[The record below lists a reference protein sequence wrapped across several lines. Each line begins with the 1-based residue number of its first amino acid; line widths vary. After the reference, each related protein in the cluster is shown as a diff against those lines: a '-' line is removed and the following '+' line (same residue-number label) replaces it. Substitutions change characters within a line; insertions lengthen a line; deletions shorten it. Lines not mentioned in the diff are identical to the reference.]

1 MEYSPVSN
9 LFHRNWNQKEQE
21 AVVKKPRSW
30 CLMCLVDWVIRLMLA
45 EQAEDNFQK
54 LQSKSAN
61 KLWILPESV
70 EKLLWASWELKT
82 GIVPNTVHK
91 GNLSFRIM
99 DDYEHL
105 LAHWYLNDWR
115 CTNSCVLGILFLSSS
130 LISRYILV
138 MRVGDIISARIDMA
152 VKI

>member
-1 MEYSPVSN
+1 
-9 LFHRNWNQKEQE
+9 
-21 AVVKKPRSW
+21 
-30 CLMCLVDWVIRLMLA
+30 MCLVDWVIRLMLA

-82 GIVPNTVHK
+82 GIVPNTIHK

-105 LAHWYLNDWR
+105 LVH
-115 CTNSCVLGILFLSSS
+115 
-130 LISRYILV
+130 
-138 MRVGDIISARIDMA
+138 
-152 VKI
+152 